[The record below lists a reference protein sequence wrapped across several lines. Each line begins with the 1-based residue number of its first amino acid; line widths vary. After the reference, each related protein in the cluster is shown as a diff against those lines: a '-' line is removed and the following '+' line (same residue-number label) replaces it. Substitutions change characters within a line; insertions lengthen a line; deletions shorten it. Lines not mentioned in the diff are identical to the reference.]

1 MLELGDLRDVP
12 RSELKAELALAKAEA
27 IGNEEWKIM
36 RTIERFW
43 YGHGL
48 HLI

>member
-1 MLELGDLRDVP
+1 MLELGDFRDVP
-12 RSELKAELALAKAEA
+12 RSELKTELSLAKAEA
-27 IGNEEWKIM
+27 IREETWKIV
-36 RTIERFW
+36 RAIERFW